1 MAIPI
6 HFQSVMCIITLKYTF
21 TAQKCQKASFCVI
34 DQDHIV
40 PDEYTTYFRSAIAFG
55 SIRIIENETEKQFA
69 IEKLAIKYF
78 PEDSF
83 ENRTRTIKKE
93 WKHLCLIEFSIEHI
107 TGKQAIELISL
118 K

>member
-21 TAQKCQKASFCVI
+21 TAQKPGIKLTPLKKCQKASFCVI

-83 ENRTRTIKKE
+83 ENRTRTIKKNG
-93 WKHLCLIEFSIEHI
+93 S
-107 TGKQAIELISL
+107 TYV
-118 K
+118 